1 MIDSEDGMAV
11 EISSAGPRAWGTARP
26 LTRPS
31 GAEMRDRE
39 AEWRLIGDLLRRAR
53 GGSGGVLLVD
63 GERGM
68 GKSLLLREAGHEGA
82 AQGFSLAT
90 GAADQLGAQLP
101 LFELRMA
108 VGLTSGDNDRPE
120 PELLAAQIGGLRE
133 RLVHRAEATPVLVIL
148 DDLQWAG
155 RETLLALRVLS
166 RELARYPVAWIL
178 ARTVTSRRAS
188 QSKDAEFLFTALG
201 REGAFRAVLRPLHS
215 GVVREMLIHAFGAP
229 PDDGLLELASGADG
243 NPALLADLIEGL
255 REEKM
260 VRAAHGCASLAS
272 ERLPDRISHTARQW
286 LHVSEPTRRLL
297 VTAAVMGGVFQL
309 GDAADIMATTP
320 TALLPHIEEALDAG
334 LIDADEDSFSFRH
347 RLLVRAAAE
356 SIPRPVRRVLHR
368 QFGEILLSREESA
381 AEATG
386 HLLNGAAPD
395 DPASITGLDSG
406 VVRVLRRSPRTA
418 ADLAVRAL
426 RFTGPSDQ
434 AAIPRAVAAA
444 EALAAAGQPAQAARI
459 VYETLAR
466 PVPAPLE
473 ARLRSALASSLNMS
487 GQAGD
492 VAAQADMVL
501 DSPVPH
507 EGRDHA
513 VAAQLQAVTACG
525 RYQHADRLAAD
536 VLAAV
541 DQHADHVV
549 LAARA
554 SRAML
559 KWDEGRT
566 VEALELLREA
576 ARRGGV
582 SPDARHSQPL
592 LLLAARMI
600 DLRQLDEATSLIHV
614 AEDSTADDGLAA
626 IVLSILRARLHLASG
641 RFDEA
646 ATEAG
651 AAAEAAE
658 SVGAEAY
665 ASVARCLLALAALR
679 QGRLHDANRYIAART
694 VQPPHSAAVYA
705 PAETCLAPAQ
715 VTEAAKGPSAAIGQI
730 LELCADP
737 RALRRVL
744 LGDPGHAVWL
754 VRAALAAGDHP
765 LATRVVAAIETL
777 ASRDTPAMG
786 SAAAHTRGLLT
797 RHYDSLA
804 YAAAHH
810 TDLWARAS
818 AAEDL
823 GVLGIGRGEREEAVD
838 WLNQAFEGYA
848 KAGAAADLARVRA
861 RLRDLGVRR
870 RHWET
875 CPDRPVDGWESL
887 TDTERAVSELIAHGL
902 TNRQVAGRMYIST
915 HTVAHHLRQAFR
927 KLSIRSRVELA
938 RIVVERSKQA

>member
-1 MIDSEDGMAV
+1 MAV
-11 EISSAGPRAWGTARP
+11 EISRAGSRAWGTGRP
-26 LTRPS
+26 RTRPS
-31 GAEMRDRE
+31 GSAEMRGRD
-39 AEWRLIGDLLRRAR
+39 AERRLIGDLLRRAR

-68 GKSLLLREAGHEGA
+68 GKSLFLREAGHEAA

-101 LFELRMA
+101 LFALRMA
-108 VGLTSGDNDRPE
+108 VGLTSDDDGRPE
-120 PELLAAQIGGLRE
+120 PESLAAQIGGLRE
-133 RLVHRAEATPVLVIL
+133 RLVHRAEAAPVLVIL

-155 RETLLALRVLS
+155 RETLLAVRVLS
-166 RELARYPVAWIL
+166 RELARYPVTWIL
-178 ARTVTSRRAS
+178 ARTVASQRAS
-188 QSKDAEFLFTALG
+188 QSKDAEFLFTALTG
-201 REGAFRAVLRPLHS
+201 EGAFRAVLRPLHT
-215 GVVREMLIHAFGAP
+215 GVVRDMLAHAFGAP
-229 PDDGLLELASGADG
+229 PDDELLELASGAGG
-243 NPALLADLIEGL
+243 NPSLLADLIEGL

-260 VRAAHGCASLAS
+260 VRASHGCASLAS
-272 ERLPDRISHTARQW
+272 VRLPDRISHTARHW

-297 VTAAVMGGVFQL
+297 VTAAVMGGVFRL
-309 GDAADIMATTP
+309 GDAAEVMTTTP

-334 LIDADEDSFSFRH
+334 IIVADEDSFSFRY

-356 SIPRPVRRVLHR
+356 SVPRPVRRVLHR

-381 AEATG
+381 AEAAG
-386 HLLNGAAPD
+386 HLLNGAAPG

-406 VVRVLRRSPRTA
+406 VVRILRWSPRTA

-426 RFTGPSDQ
+426 RFTDPSDQ

-444 EALAAAGQPAQAARI
+444 EALTAAGQPAQAARI

-466 PVPAPLE
+466 PVPAGFE
-473 ARLRSALASSLNMS
+473 ARLRSALASILNMS

-492 VAAQADMVL
+492 AAAQAGVAL
-501 DSPVPH
+501 GSSVPH
-507 EGRDHA
+507 DGRDDA
-513 VAAQLQAVTACG
+513 VAAQLQAATARG
-525 RYQHADRLAAD
+525 HDQHAARHAAD

-549 LAARA
+549 LAARTTL
-554 SRAML
+554 AML

-576 ARRGGV
+576 ARHRGGV

-600 DLRQLDEATSLIHV
+600 DLRQLDEAASLIQV
-614 AEDSTADDGLAA
+614 AEDSTADEGLAA
-626 IVLSILRARLHLASG
+626 IILSILRVRLHLACG

-658 SVGAEAY
+658 SVGADAY

-679 QGRLHDANRYIAART
+679 QGRLHDADRYIAAQT
-694 VQPPHSAAVYA
+694 VLPPHSAAVYA
-705 PAETCLAPAQ
+705 PAEICLAPAQ
-715 VTEAAKGPSAAIGQI
+715 ATEAAKGPSAAIGQI
-730 LELCADP
+730 LEICADP
-737 RALRRVL
+737 TALRRVL
-744 LGDPGHAVWL
+744 LGDPGLAVWL

-765 LATRVVAAIETL
+765 LATRAVAAIETL
-777 ASRDTPAMG
+777 ASRDTPTIGA
-786 SAAAHTRGLLT
+786 AAAHTRGLLT
-797 RHYDSLA
+797 RDRDSLA

-810 TDLWARAS
+810 TDPWARAS

-823 GVLGIGRGEREEAVD
+823 GVLGTGRVNREEAVG

-848 KAGAAADLARVRA
+848 KTGAAADLARVRA

-927 KLSIRSRVELA
+927 KLSIGSRVELA
-938 RIVVERSKQA
+938 RIVVERSQQA